1 MSIIV
6 YAGSGNYSLYH
17 GENSKEASFSADFE
31 SIDESPP
38 LRLLNP
44 IAGVDR
50 EVVDD
55 DFFP

>member
-1 MSIIV
+1 MLAQGLLTIM
-6 YAGSGNYSLYH
+6 YQ
-17 GENSKEASFSADFE
+17 GENSNEASFSADFE

-38 LRLLNP
+38 LRLLSP